1 MTTVDARTHPRNAAL
16 LPQPDTADP
25 HQALLRVDR
34 AHPFFFDHPLDHLPG
49 LLLLEAAVQLVQRGA
64 PSGHFV
70 SAIEGRFLRYAL
82 FDAPVHIQA
91 VHIQAVQAGPLAQCV
106 TLTQR
111 GQARA
116 EVTVTLA
123 PFALPAAQGQQPRPL
138 GLCPAPQAA
147 LNKSRPENVL
157 IATPQISG
165 DNVSAWLLPPP
176 ETCLMTD
183 SAQALHPLCLLEAF
197 MQVQRFL
204 NSQRAEMGR
213 MRDILTGVS
222 FRQYAPIMDRTTG
235 LRIDGAARFT
245 ETGPSRLSRKATI
258 AQGGIAFAECALHTA
273 LAGRAT
279 STG

>member
-1 MTTVDARTHPRNAAL
+1 MTTLDARTHPRNAAL
-16 LPQPDTADP
+16 LPQPDTANPD
-25 HQALLRVDR
+25 QALLRVDR

-49 LLLLEAAVQLVQRGA
+49 LLLLEAAVQLVQRSA

-82 FDAPVHIQA
+82 FDAPVQLQA
-91 VHIQAVQAGPLAQCV
+91 RPLGQRIQCV
-106 TLTQR
+106 TLSQR

-123 PFALPAAQGQQPRPL
+123 PFALPAAQGSLPRPL
-138 GLCPAPQAA
+138 GLTPAPQEA

-157 IATPQISG
+157 IATPQLCG
-165 DNVSAWLLPPP
+165 DQVTAWLLPPP

-204 NSQRAEMGR
+204 NSQRPEMGR

-222 FRQYAPIMDRTTG
+222 FRQYAPVIDRSTG
-235 LRIDGAARFT
+235 LRIEGSARFT

>member
-1 MTTVDARTHPRNAAL
+1 MTTLDARTHPRNAAL
-16 LPQPDTADP
+16 LPQPDTAAP

-82 FDAPVHIQA
+82 FDAPVYLEA
-91 VHIQAVQAGPLAQCV
+91 RPLGQMIHCV
-106 TLTQR
+106 TLSQR

-116 EVTVTLA
+116 EITVTLA
-123 PFALPAAQGQQPRPL
+123 PFALPAAQGSQPRPL
-138 GLCPAPQAA
+138 GLCPAPQTA
-147 LNKSRPENVL
+147 LNKTRPENVL

-165 DNVSAWLLPPP
+165 DSVSAWLLPPP
-176 ETCLMTD
+176 EACLMTD

-204 NSQRAEMGR
+204 NSQRPEMGR

-222 FRQYAPIMDRTTG
+222 FRQYAPVMDRTTG